1 MILFFIF
8 RRKLCEKK
16 TKIKK
21 NVDSK
26 IQSSSIRKEDYQYE
40 YESKTIECR
49 DEAG

>member
-1 MILFFIF
+1 MISVVYSGGNFV
-8 RRKLCEKK
+8 KK
-16 TKIKK
+16 KSKIKK

-26 IQSSSIRKEDYQYE
+26 IQSSLIRKEDYRYE